1 MNEIFNLIA
10 DINYTGPNIY
20 RRMNDD
26 KERFDNNNTNNNSGG
41 DGGGGGGGGGGIMFG
56 FISLFCAIIF
66 MYAQYILLKC
76 YCGKYVHFLL
86 MTVLL
91 GCCPLCT
98 LPYLFY
104 NHFANKCGKGQIGKP
119 PKY

>member
-1 MNEIFNLIA
+1 MCVCVCVRVRPA
-10 DINYTGPNIY
+10 P
-20 RRMNDD
+20 
-26 KERFDNNNTNNNSGG
+26 SAWA
-41 DGGGGGGGGGGIMFG
+41 G
-56 FISLFCAIIF
+56 FLFVCLHVCALYDVF